1 MHPSALQELVTVA
14 HDVLAHHAADSVRL
28 EPQVMRIAGQAYT
41 DPTRF
46 EQEREH
52 IFRNL
57 PLMLAMSCELGE
69 PGAYKTMEVAG
80 TPLLLVRG
88 RDGVA
93 RVFLNTCTHRGAV
106 LAQGC
111 GKAARFTCPYHAW
124 TFGAEGQLIGVA
136 QPQIFGE
143 IDKPAFGL
151 KAFPTLETAGM
162 IWAVLNADSTLDIR
176 AFLHGYGEFLRGFG
190 FEDWTLVNSRSLKGP
205 NWKLCFDA
213 HLEFYHLPVLHKDS
227 FGPQVDPRSLYYHYG
242 PHQRLARP
250 VKNRPLPD
258 GLDIFD
264 LKDRPPE
271 QWPVESLMFGE
282 WIIFPNISINTF
294 YSGGRG
300 VILSQIIPGETVGE
314 SETIQLFLLAGKPGE
329 ADRAEALRT
338 ADFLAHVVGEED
350 LPTSDGQQKVLRS
363 GALDSLYF
371 GRNEGGQHFHRW
383 IDRIVATPVGELDNL
398 FRPAAACAASD

>member
-176 AFLHGYGEFLRGFG
+176 AFLHGCE
-190 FEDWTLVNSRSLKGP
+190 TKGLP
-205 NWKLCFDA
+205 AMSEQIGKDA
-213 HLEFYHLPVLHKDS
+213 RAYAKGYLAFIHM
-227 FGPQVDPRSLYYHYG
+227 
-242 PHQRLARP
+242 ARP
-250 VKNRPLPD
+250 EIAAK
-258 GLDIFD
+258 I
-264 LKDRPPE
+264 
-271 QWPVESLMFGE
+271 
-282 WIIFPNISINTF
+282 
-294 YSGGRG
+294 
-300 VILSQIIPGETVGE
+300 
-314 SETIQLFLLAGKPGE
+314 
-329 ADRAEALRT
+329 
-338 ADFLAHVVGEED
+338 
-350 LPTSDGQQKVLRS
+350 
-363 GALDSLYF
+363 
-371 GRNEGGQHFHRW
+371 
-383 IDRIVATPVGELDNL
+383 
-398 FRPAAACAASD
+398 AAANPWLAAASKA